1 MYSKKVKHLSEIYNR
16 YCNRSMYR
24 YSEPGKYKLETINR
38 GRGWLKETASRKT
51 R

>member
-16 YCNRSMYR
+16 DSNSSRYR
-24 YSEPGKYKLETINR
+24 YSKPGKYKPETVNR